1 MILIGA
7 LGVISLSS
15 SCDDD
20 DEEEE
25 DGVDNTFC
33 FGLSLIEDAV
43 VIVFKLLLLLM
54 EFLLLLLMEFL
65 LLLLMEFLLLL
76 LMEFLEGDVVVSKRP
91 DDTSLSFC
99 STLST
104 DEFEGEDDAVVE
116 DDKESF

>member
-15 SCDDD
+15 SFEE
-20 DEEEE
+20 EEEE

-43 VIVFKLLLLLM
+43 VVFKLLLLLM

-91 DDTSLSFC
+91 DDSSLSFC